1 MENIQLFEQNTIRTA
16 WDEEKEEWYF
26 LIVDVVAVLTES
38 KDAGAY
44 WRKLKQRLKAEGNQT
59 VTNCHS
65 LKMTAADG
73 KKRKTDV
80 ADTEQLLR
88 IIQSIPSPKAEPF
101 KVWLARVGSERIEET
116 IDPELTIDRALET
129 YLKKGYSREWINQR
143 LQAIQVRKE
152 LTDEWDNRGV
162 KKGMEY
168 AILTDEITKAW
179 SGMRTRQYKNFKG
192 LKKENLRDN
201 MSTLELVLNMLA

>member
-26 LIVDVVAVLTES
+26 SIVDVVAVLTES
-38 KDAGAY
+38 KDTGAY

-80 ADTEQLLR
+80 ADNEQLLR
-88 IIQSIPSPKAEPF
+88 IIQSIPSPKAKPF
-101 KVWLARVGSERIEET
+101 KAWLARVGSERIEET

-129 YLKKGYSREWINQR
+129 YLKKGYSREWINQ
-143 LQAIQVRKE
+143 
-152 LTDEWDNRGV
+152 
-162 KKGMEY
+162 
-168 AILTDEITKAW
+168 
-179 SGMRTRQYKNFKG
+179 
-192 LKKENLRDN
+192 
-201 MSTLELVLNMLA
+201 